1 MNGESSDEEN
11 REKEQNG
18 VVNGEKGEKDGEK
31 EKEKSGEKEEADKD
45 QEVVL
50 IQDTGFNVKIIVPGI
65 EDFELPVSKTVFKS
79 CQIET
84 FLAACCL

>member
-1 MNGESSDEEN
+1 MNGEVSDEEN

-18 VVNGEKGEKDGEK
+18 VENGEKREKDGEK
-31 EKEKSGEKEEADKD
+31 EKEDEKEEDKD

-65 EDFELPVSKTVFKS
+65 EDFELPVSFVCLIS
-79 CQIET
+79 C
-84 FLAACCL
+84 L

>member
-1 MNGESSDEEN
+1 MNGEVSDEEN

-31 EKEKSGEKEEADKD
+31 EKSEDKEEEKEEKEEDKD

-65 EDFELPVSKTVFKS
+65 EDFELPVSKTLLYVLMYGT
-79 CQIET
+79 QI
-84 FLAACCL
+84 